1 MEGSGHRGTRE
12 PPDGDDR
19 ERRDD
24 HMDQSYQGISHALNG
39 IVSREAE
46 AYDRR
51 VRQENEQYSLRQ
63 TNREHHATLE
73 RTQLTEEL
81 GRRSKDAD
89 LTFRDRLAHSTPT
102 AAIEEEN
109 AENVTDAP
117 DTGTELPKA

>member
-1 MEGSGHRGTRE
+1 MEDQGHGHRGTRE
-12 PPDGDDR
+12 PPDVDDR

-63 TNREHHATLE
+63 TNREHHAALE
-73 RTQLTEEL
+73 RQQLTEEL
-81 GRRSKDAD
+81 GRRAGNSDV
-89 LTFRDRLAHSTPT
+89 TFRDRLAHSTPT

-109 AENVTDAP
+109 AENV
-117 DTGTELPKA
+117 